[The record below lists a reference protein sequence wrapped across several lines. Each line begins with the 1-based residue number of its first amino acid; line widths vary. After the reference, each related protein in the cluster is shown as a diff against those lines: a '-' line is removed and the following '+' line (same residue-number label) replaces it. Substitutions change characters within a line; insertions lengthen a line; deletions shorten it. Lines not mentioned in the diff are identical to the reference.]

1 MKTLNKIWQVVFKY
15 LKAFYNWTSNQT
27 EFKLTIFSLLI
38 WMLFY
43 FGAGTFGFET
53 YPIGYFQKIFFG
65 ILSTNIIFGVGFFWM
80 RKSQPYYYDLIDP
93 DTQGGI
99 NDLTTWQKV
108 LVGLFWFGLYV
119 SSTVLLA
126 SLY

>member
-1 MKTLNKIWQVVFKY
+1 MKIINKITTFIWSI
-15 LKAFYNWTSNQT
+15 LKKFYYWAKRQT
-27 EFKLTIFSLLI
+27 EFKLTIFSLII
-38 WMLFY
+38 WFIFY
-43 FGAGTFGFET
+43 FAAGTFGIET

-65 ILSTNIIFGVGFFWM
+65 ILSTNIIFGVAFFWL
-80 RKSQPYYYDLIDP
+80 RNSQPYYYDLIDP
-93 DTQGGI
+93 DTQGGV

-108 LVGLFWFGLYV
+108 LIGLFWFSLYS